1 MKEDLNLYLSP
12 HYDDA
17 ILSCGGVI
25 YAQRCADERVG
36 VLTLCT
42 SLPEPAPQTTLAL
55 KYLAEWSK
63 SGDGIV
69 KRRAENADVL
79 SRWGVMNWECDTPD
93 AIFRTNGTTPYYQNR
108 VDLFCEPHIDEAA
121 FFLPVW
127 EERFKQLTK

>member
-25 YAQRCADERVG
+25 HAQRCADESVG
-36 VLTLCT
+36 VLTLCS
-42 SLPEPAPQTTLAL
+42 SLPEPAPQSTLAL

-69 KRRAENADVL
+69 KRKAENAGCFIEM
-79 SRWGVMNWECDTPD
+79 GVMNWECDTPD
-93 AIFRTNGTTPYYQNR
+93 AIFRTNGTTPYYQNK
-108 VDLFCEPHIDEAA
+108 V
-121 FFLPVW
+121 
-127 EERFKQLTK
+127 